1 MIREN
6 INQRI
11 AEAMK
16 NGNKIETAAWRAL
29 KNEFLVYQTAKAGNE
44 ITDDVELR
52 LIQKMVSQR
61 KDSFEQYNTAGRKDL
76 ADNEYAEMQILES
89 LLPKEPTE
97 EEIKNSV
104 VGIILEIDHEPS
116 MKDMKFVQTE
126 IKTEY
131 PTVNGGIVAK
141 IFKEIISK

>member
-16 NGNKIETAAWRAL
+16 NGNKIETAVWRAL

-61 KDSFEQYNTAGRKDL
+61 KDSFEQYNAAGRKDL
-76 ADNEYAEMQILES
+76 AENEWTEMKILEG
-89 LLPKEPTE
+89 LLPKEPSATE
-97 EEIKNSV
+97 LREEICRIV
-104 VGIILEIDHEPS
+104 ETMETEPS
-116 MKDMKFVQTE
+116 MKDMKFVQAE
-126 IKTEY
+126 VKKIY
-131 PTVNGGIVAK
+131 PIVSGGMIAK
-141 IFKEIISK
+141 LFKEIISK